1 MAFEQFKTQ
10 VLLLHSE
17 QSTLDSLSTGFTDKY
32 AVHCATSGI
41 EALNTLGATPIDV
54 IVSAQELA
62 GMSGLDALREAKK
75 RSPETIAILMAGT
88 DTSDGLEALV
98 SDKEVF
104 QVIRGEV
111 APDTLRELVDNAT
124 KTARLMALAES
135 ANDTSADVDEPGEH
149 IVMETAENGSAIV
162 SDGTGQ
168 VPVLKP
174 EKLSS
179 QPTSAGQGVDVLVL
193 TQDDEFL
200 ATIKESSL
208 GTHHVHHA
216 VKPGQAEDLMRK
228 NPVGVLVT
236 DAAMAGANVEAL
248 TQRMRTHRARLV
260 AIVAGRRDDGEM
272 LMDLIN
278 RGQVYRFLLKPV
290 SPGRARLAIEASVKH
305 HLEAPDQA
313 FKPRTGTPPPP
324 PKARPKPAAAKP
336 PVPPAEKPKPEAA
349 AKPKAKPKPVKAPPA
364 PDGLDDAFDEASSFT
379 ETMTGIASSVGKS
392 ISSAAGSIKPS
403 KKNDE
408 PQKPAPTPTPAP
420 AAAPAVD
427 EAGVGGGSALN
438 PRIIGIAAAVVVAAI
453 AGFFA
458 LSGGDDAAPQA
469 TTVEQATP
477 AVAEPEPLS
486 APAPETSQ
494 VAAPEPALPA
504 PAQAESAPVAT
515 QAESTSALTEA
526 APVVAV
532 PVDNSPVEEPA
543 QPDPVVASN
552 PAPESQQPAVDVAAP
567 GAASEAEVAPA
578 AETASP
584 SPEVLALLER
594 ARDARAAGD
603 VYAPAGNNAV
613 EFYLE
618 ARGAAPG
625 NETIATEFNEIVS
638 EVYGLAEAAL
648 LDSRTTDASR
658 ALRVLGL
665 ADPGNP
671 RITFLTTQLTQQEV
685 RGALDNAR
693 TAIRES
699 RFEDA
704 GRELARAESVVGGSS
719 AEIDALSAELAA
731 ARNARQLDDVLGLAG
746 ERFAAD
752 QLLAPENDNARY
764 YYDLALSI
772 DGNSTPAQQG
782 LLAIASKLVLRAR
795 TAIDA
800 GELDQAASILD
811 DARELDPNSA
821 EVAAAE
827 EALQAAAAP
836 PPAPVPEQPTDST
849 PAASTEPEATPPPT
863 AAATLDDAAA
873 TDSVAEPAQ
882 PETVSITALRRT
894 NYVPPRYPRGAQ
906 RRNQTGYVDVIFAV
920 EPDGSVGEVEVYG
933 AEPEGVFDEAAVEAV
948 RQWEFEPVVENGT
961 AVSKRVAVRM
971 SFNLQ

>member
-111 APDTLRELVDNAT
+111 APDALRELVDNAT

-149 IVMETAENGSAIV
+149 IVMETAENGAAIV

-168 VPVLKP
+168 LPVLKP
-174 EKLSS
+174 EKVSS
-179 QPTSAGQGVDVLVL
+179 QPTTAGQQVDVLVL
-193 TQDDEFL
+193 TQDEEFL

-216 VKPGQAEDLMRK
+216 VKPGQAEEFMRK

-236 DAAMAGANVEAL
+236 DAAMAGTNVEAL

-324 PKARPKPAAAKP
+324 PKARPKPEPKPAAAKP
-336 PVPPAEKPKPEAA
+336 TAAPSKKPT
-349 AKPKAKPKPVKAPPA
+349 PKASAQPKAPSEPAKTSPA
-364 PDGLDDAFDEASSFT
+364 PDGLDDAFDEAKSFT

-392 ISSAAGSIKPS
+392 ISSAAGSIKPGRQD
-403 KKNDE
+403 DE
-408 PQKPAPTPTPAP
+408 GQKPA
-420 AAAPAVD
+420 VN
-427 EAGVGGGSALN
+427 EAGEGAGGVMN
-438 PRIIGIAAAVVVAAI
+438 PKIIGIAAAVIVAAI
-453 AGFFA
+453 VGIFA
-458 LSGGDDAAPQA
+458 LSGGDDAPPQA
-469 TTVEQATP
+469 TTADQATP
-477 AVAEPEPLS
+477 APAVTAPESELQS
-486 APAPETSQ
+486 APAQAVT
-494 VAAPEPALPA
+494 PEPASPA
-504 PAQAESAPVAT
+504 STLNESAAEPAQAESTVTPAPIQEAPVDASAEPDAVAAGGPVT
-515 QAESTSALTEA
+515 NPQQSIVDGAAPDQAEAPVTTSA
-526 APVVAV
+526 
-532 PVDNSPVEEPA
+532 
-543 QPDPVVASN
+543 
-552 PAPESQQPAVDVAAP
+552 
-567 GAASEAEVAPA
+567 GA
-578 AETASP
+578 AETTSP
-584 SPEVLALLER
+584 SAGVLAMLER

-603 VYAPAGNNAV
+603 IYSPAGNNAV
-613 EFYLE
+613 EYYLD
-618 ARGAAPG
+618 ARNAAPDDD
-625 NETIATEFNEIVS
+625 TVAAEFGEVVS

-685 RGALDNAR
+685 RGALDSAR

-699 RFEDA
+699 RFEEA
-704 GRELARAESVVGGSS
+704 GRELARAETIVGGSS

-731 ARNARQLDDVLGLAG
+731 ARDARQLDEVLGSAG

-752 QLLAPENDNARY
+752 QLLEPANDNARY
-764 YYDLALSI
+764 YYNLALSI

-800 GELDQAASILD
+800 GDLDQAASILD
-811 DARELDPNSA
+811 DARELDPSSA
-821 EVAAAE
+821 EVAAAQ
-827 EALQAAAAP
+827 EALQIAAAP
-836 PPAPVPEQPTDST
+836 PPAPADEA
-849 PAASTEPEATPPPT
+849 PAAANTESTAEAPAT
-863 AAATLDDAAA
+863 AAAALDDATSADAA
-873 TDSVAEPAQ
+873 AEPAQ

-894 NYVPPRYPRGAQ
+894 NYVPPKYPRGAQ
-906 RRNQTGYVDVIFAV
+906 RRNQTGFVDVIFAV
-920 EPDGSVGEVEVYG
+920 GPDGTVGDVEVYG

-948 RQWEFEPVVENGT
+948 RQWEFEPVVEDGT

>member
-111 APDTLRELVDNAT
+111 APEALRELVDNAT
-124 KTARLMALAES
+124 RTARLMALAES

-149 IVMETAENGSAIV
+149 IVMETAENGAAIV

-168 VPVLKP
+168 LPVLKP
-174 EKLSS
+174 EKVSS
-179 QPTSAGQGVDVLVL
+179 QPTTAGQQVDVLVL

-200 ATIKESSL
+200 TTIKESSL

-216 VKPGQAEDLMRK
+216 VKPGQAEELMRK

-248 TQRMRTHRARLV
+248 TQRMRSHRARLV

-324 PKARPKPAAAKP
+324 PRPRAKPEPEPAAAKP
-336 PVPPAEKPKPEAA
+336 PATPAEKPKPEAA
-349 AKPKAKPKPVKAPPA
+349 AKPKAQPKPAEAPPA

-403 KKNDE
+403 RKNDE
-408 PQKPAPTPTPAP
+408 PQKPAPPSSS
-420 AAAPAVD
+420 AVD
-427 EAGVGGGSALN
+427 EAGGGAGGAVN

-458 LSGGDDAAPQA
+458 LSGGDDAPQQA
-469 TTVEQATP
+469 TTSEQATP
-477 AVAEPEPLS
+477 APAAAEPESTPTQAATPERVLPTSNQTES
-486 APAPETSQ
+486 ALVPTQDDSAAAQAPIQETPVASPSQ
-494 VAAPEPALPA
+494 PDAVAASDPLP
-504 PAQAESAPVAT
+504 
-515 QAESTSALTEA
+515 
-526 APVVAV
+526 
-532 PVDNSPVEEPA
+532 DSP
-543 QPDPVVASN
+543 QPT
-552 PAPESQQPAVDVAAP
+552 VDVAAP
-567 GAASEAEVAPA
+567 DEAAEQAIAPA
-578 AETASP
+578 SVPAAAPASP
-584 SPEVLALLER
+584 SSEVLALLER

-603 VYAPAGNNAV
+603 IYSPAGNNAV
-613 EFYLE
+613 EYYLG
-618 ARGAAPG
+618 ARDAAPG
-625 NETIATEFNEIVS
+625 DETIAAEFGEIVS

-648 LDSRTTDASR
+648 LESRTTDASR

-693 TAIRES
+693 TAIRET

-704 GRELARAESVVGGSS
+704 GRELARAETIIGGSS

-731 ARNARQLDDVLGLAG
+731 ARDARQLDDVLGLAG

-752 QLLAPENDNARY
+752 RLLEPANDNARY

-772 DGNSTPAQQG
+772 DGDSTLAQQG
-782 LLAIASKLVLRAR
+782 LLAIASKLVLQAR

-800 GELDQAASILD
+800 GELDRAASILD
-811 DARELDPNSA
+811 DARELDPDST
-821 EVAAAE
+821 EIAAAQ

-836 PPAPVPEQPTDST
+836 PPVPTPDPEPPTAT
-849 PAASTEPEATPPPT
+849 PAAAGTEPAAAPPST
-863 AAATLDDAAA
+863 AAATLDDESA
-873 TDSVAEPAQ
+873 TGSASEPAQ

-920 EPDGSVGEVEVYG
+920 EPDGTVGEVEVYG
-933 AEPEGVFDEAAVEAV
+933 AEPEGIFDEAAVEAV

>member
-111 APDTLRELVDNAT
+111 APDALRELVDNAT
-124 KTARLMALAES
+124 QTARLMALAES

-149 IVMETAENGSAIV
+149 IVMETGENGAAIV

-168 VPVLKP
+168 LPVLKP
-174 EKLSS
+174 EKVSS
-179 QPTSAGQGVDVLVL
+179 QPTTAGQQVDVLVL

-200 ATIKESSL
+200 TTIKESSL

-216 VKPGQAEDLMRK
+216 VKPGQAEEFMRK

-236 DAAMAGANVEAL
+236 DAAMAGTNVEAL
-248 TQRMRTHRARLV
+248 TQRMRTHRERLV

-324 PKARPKPAAAKP
+324 PKARPKPEPKPAAAKP
-336 PVPPAEKPKPEAA
+336 AAPPSKKPKL
-349 AKPKAKPKPVKAPPA
+349 KASAEPKAPPEPA
-364 PDGLDDAFDEASSFT
+364 SSAPSPDGLDDAFDEAKSFT

-403 KKNDE
+403 RQDDE
-408 PQKPAPTPTPAP
+408 LPKPAVNDA
-420 AAAPAVD
+420 D
-427 EAGVGGGSALN
+427 EGAGGVMS
-438 PRIIGIAAAVVVAAI
+438 PKIIGIAAAVVVAVI
-453 AGFFA
+453 VGVFA
-458 LSGGDDAAPQA
+458 LSGGDDAPPQA
-469 TTVEQATP
+469 TTADRATP
-477 AVAEPEPLS
+477 APAVSSPEPQS
-486 APAPETSQ
+486 APAQVTAPETA
-494 VAAPEPALPA
+494 VPEATET
-504 PAQAESAPVAT
+504 ESATVPT
-515 QAESTSALTEA
+515 QAESTVT
-526 APVVAV
+526 AV
-532 PVDNSPVEEPA
+532 PVQDTPVEASARPDAVTASVPA
-543 QPDPVVASN
+543 TDP
-552 PAPESQQPAVDVAAP
+552 QQPTVDGAAP
-567 GAASEAEVAPA
+567 DQTAAPDVAPA
-578 AETASP
+578 AAIESTSP
-584 SPEVLALLER
+584 SAEVLALLER

-603 VYAPAGNNAV
+603 VYSPAGNNAV
-613 EFYLE
+613 EYYLD
-618 ARGAAPG
+618 ARNAAPDDD
-625 NETIATEFNEIVS
+625 TVAAEFGDIVG

-658 ALRVLGL
+658 ALRVLEL

-685 RGALDNAR
+685 RSALDNAR
-693 TAIRES
+693 TAIRDS
-699 RFEDA
+699 RFEEA
-704 GRELARAESVVGGSS
+704 GRELARAETIVGGSS

-731 ARNARQLDDVLGLAG
+731 ARDARQLDDVLGLAG

-752 QLLAPENDNARY
+752 QLLEPANDNARY

-772 DGNSTPAQQG
+772 DGDSTPAQQG

-811 DARELDPNSA
+811 DARELDPSSA
-821 EVAAAE
+821 EVAAAQ

-836 PPAPVPEQPTDST
+836 PATPAPANET
-849 PAASTEPEATPPPT
+849 PAAASSESTAEAPAT
-863 AAATLDDAAA
+863 AAAQLDDANSA
-873 TDSVAEPAQ
+873 DSAAEPAR

-894 NYVPPRYPRGAQ
+894 NYVPPKYPRGAQ
-906 RRNQTGYVDVIFAV
+906 RRNQTGFVDVIFAV
-920 EPDGSVGEVEVYG
+920 EPDGTVGEVEVYG

-948 RQWEFEPVVENGT
+948 RQWEFEPVVEDGT

>member
-111 APDTLRELVDNAT
+111 APDALRELVDNAT
-124 KTARLMALAES
+124 QTARLMALAES

-149 IVMETAENGSAIV
+149 IVMETGENGAAIV

-168 VPVLKP
+168 LPVLKP
-174 EKLSS
+174 EKVSS
-179 QPTSAGQGVDVLVL
+179 QPTTAGQQVDVLVL

-200 ATIKESSL
+200 TTIKESSL

-216 VKPGQAEDLMRK
+216 VKPGQAEEFMRK

-236 DAAMAGANVEAL
+236 DAAMAGTNVEAL

-324 PKARPKPAAAKP
+324 PKARPKPEPKPAAAKP
-336 PVPPAEKPKPEAA
+336 AAPPSKKPKAS
-349 AKPKAKPKPVKAPPA
+349 AKPKAPAEPAKSAPS
-364 PDGLDDAFDEASSFT
+364 PDGLDDAFDEAKSFT

-392 ISSAAGSIKPS
+392 ISSAAVSIKPS
-403 KKNDE
+403 RQDDE
-408 PQKPAPTPTPAP
+408 PQKPAAND
-420 AAAPAVD
+420 VG
-427 EAGVGGGSALN
+427 EGAGGVMN
-438 PRIIGIAAAVVVAAI
+438 PKIIGIAAAVVVAVI
-453 AGFFA
+453 VGVFA
-458 LSGGDDAAPQA
+458 LSGGDDAPPQA
-469 TTVEQATP
+469 TTADRATP
-477 AVAEPEPLS
+477 AQAVSAPEPEPQPE
-486 APAPETSQ
+486 PAQ
-494 VAAPEPALPA
+494 VAAPEPAFPA
-504 PAQAESAPVAT
+504 ASEAASATVPTQAESAAPSEPIEQEPVEASAPPDAVTASAPAT
-515 QAESTSALTEA
+515 DPQLPTVDGATPDQAAAPDVAPAAAAESTS
-526 APVVAV
+526 
-532 PVDNSPVEEPA
+532 
-543 QPDPVVASN
+543 
-552 PAPESQQPAVDVAAP
+552 
-567 GAASEAEVAPA
+567 
-578 AETASP
+578 P
-584 SPEVLALLER
+584 SADVLALLER

-603 VYAPAGNNAV
+603 IYSPAGNNAV
-613 EFYLE
+613 EYYLD
-618 ARGAAPG
+618 ARNAAPDDD
-625 NETIATEFNEIVS
+625 TVAAEFDEIVG

-693 TAIRES
+693 TAIRDS
-699 RFEDA
+699 RFEEA
-704 GRELARAESVVGGSS
+704 GRELARAETIVGGSS

-731 ARNARQLDDVLGLAG
+731 ARDARQLDDVLGLAG
-746 ERFAAD
+746 ERFADD
-752 QLLAPENDNARY
+752 QLLEPANDNARY
-764 YYDLALSI
+764 FYDLALSI
-772 DGNSTPAQQG
+772 DANSTPAQQG

-811 DARELDPNSA
+811 DARELDPSSA
-821 EVAAAE
+821 EVAAAQ

-836 PPAPVPEQPTDST
+836 PPAPANET
-849 PAASTEPEATPPPT
+849 PAAADAEPT
-863 AAATLDDAAA
+863 AEAPAIAAAQLDDANSA
-873 TDSVAEPAQ
+873 DSAAEPAR

-894 NYVPPRYPRGAQ
+894 NYVPPKYPRGAQ
-906 RRNQTGYVDVIFAV
+906 RRNQTGFVDVIFAV
-920 EPDGSVGEVEVYG
+920 EPDGTVGEVEVYG

-948 RQWEFEPVVENGT
+948 RQWEFEPVVEDGT